1 MAAERIVHILDS
13 SAMIAYLREESG
25 ALVVRSILTD
35 PKSIC
40 SAHAINL
47 CEVYYDAIR
56 IGGRVAAEA
65 SLDDLSA
72 LGVIERNDFDS
83 EFWREV
89 GRFKADHRASLA
101 DFCGVVLTNR
111 LAGTFVTSDHHEFD
125 KIPKA
130 SICPVQFIR

>member
-13 SAMIAYLREESG
+13 SAMIAYLREEPG

-35 PKSIC
+35 PNSIC
-40 SAHAINL
+40 YAHAINI

-56 IGGRVAAEA
+56 IGGRVDAEA

-72 LGVIERNDFDS
+72 LGVIERNDFDT
-83 EFWREV
+83 EFWKEV
-89 GRFKADHRASLA
+89 GRLKADYRASLA

-111 LAGTFVTSDHHEFD
+111 LTGTFVTSDRHEFD
-125 KIPKA
+125 KIPKEA
-130 SICPVQFIR
+130 ICPVQFIR